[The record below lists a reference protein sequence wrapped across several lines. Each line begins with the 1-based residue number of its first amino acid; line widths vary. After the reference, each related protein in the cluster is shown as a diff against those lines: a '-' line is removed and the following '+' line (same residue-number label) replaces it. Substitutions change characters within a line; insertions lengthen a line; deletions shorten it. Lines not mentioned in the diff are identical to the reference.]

1 MILNEFVRFE
11 RRGMDGSDADGNP
24 QRGWVELFGLRAS
37 VLEQSG
43 REAIAA
49 GRLESSRQA
58 TVRFPPGPGRASL
71 TSADRL
77 IWKGQICKILSV
89 GSFGKGGWGV
99 EVLIE
104 IGGAT

>member
-1 MILNEFVRFE
+1 MMLNEFVRFE
-11 RRGMDGSDADGNP
+11 RQGMDGSDADGNP

-49 GRLESSRQA
+49 GRLESIRAA
-58 TVRFPPGPGRASL
+58 TVRFPPGPGQASL

-77 IWKGQICKILSV
+77 IWKGQICKILSL
-89 GSFGKGGWGV
+89 GRFGRGDWGI
-99 EVLIE
+99 EVLVE
-104 IGGAT
+104 IGGTT

>member
-1 MILNEFVRFE
+1 MILNEYVRFE
-11 RRGMDGSDADGNP
+11 RRNFDGSDADGNP
-24 QRGWVELFGLRAS
+24 QRGWDELFGLRAS

-43 REAIAA
+43 REALAA
-49 GRLESSRQA
+49 GRLESTRAA
-58 TVRFPPGPGRASL
+58 TVRFPPGPGQAAL

-77 IWKGQICKILSV
+77 IWKGQPCKIFSV

-104 IGGAT
+104 IGGTP